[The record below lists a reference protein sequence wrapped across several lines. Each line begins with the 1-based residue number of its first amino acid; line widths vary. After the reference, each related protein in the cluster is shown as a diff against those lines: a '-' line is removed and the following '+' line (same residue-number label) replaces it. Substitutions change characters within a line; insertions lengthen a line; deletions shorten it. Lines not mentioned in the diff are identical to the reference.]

1 MIILSNIIAIFRRE
15 LQSYFASPLAY
26 IVATVFWLLSGFFF
40 VSLLIGPQGIIQQV
54 AISEQMGMELPPLD
68 VAYLFITN
76 FFTVMGSLILFIL
89 PILSMG
95 LYAEERKQGT
105 LELLATSPLTNWSVA
120 VGKLLGVLTFFI
132 TLILPFLLYEAIAF
146 STANPPMN
154 FQVPILAHLGLILLA
169 ASVLSLGMFIS
180 SLTNSS
186 LIAAILT
193 FALVTF
199 LWIIDIIGNKAGGI
213 IGKIFENIS
222 LLKNYNDMIAGV
234 FNTSGV
240 VVFFSYIF
248 LGIFLTAQSIQS
260 LRFQRF

>member
-1 MIILSNIIAIFRRE
+1 
-15 LQSYFASPLAY
+15 
-26 IVATVFWLLSGFFF
+26 
-40 VSLLIGPQGIIQQV
+40 
-54 AISEQMGMELPPLD
+54 
-68 VAYLFITN
+68 
-76 FFTVMGSLILFIL
+76 
-89 PILSMG
+89 
-95 LYAEERKQGT
+95 
-105 LELLATSPLTNWSVA
+105 
-120 VGKLLGVLTFFI
+120 
-132 TLILPFLLYEAIAF
+132 
-146 STANPPMN
+146 MN